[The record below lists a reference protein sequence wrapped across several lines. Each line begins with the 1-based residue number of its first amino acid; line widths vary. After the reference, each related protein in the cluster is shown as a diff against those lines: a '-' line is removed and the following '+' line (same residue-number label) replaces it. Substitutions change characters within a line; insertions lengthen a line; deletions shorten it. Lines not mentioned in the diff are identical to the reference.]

1 MIIRNVLMILAR
13 MCTGVSSWANAIES
27 VRTFAAPR
35 LAMNWQTM
43 DNDRLLEKENAMYQ
57 DPAQIKAQPIAMH
70 ALLIR
75 CTNGRTITIPASA
88 PAPAEPINCPRVL
101 ASPFNTTVE

>member
-1 MIIRNVLMILAR
+1 M
-13 MCTGVSSWANAIES
+13 TG
-27 VRTFAAPR
+27 
-35 LAMNWQTM
+35 
-43 DNDRLLEKENAMYQ
+43 LLKRKNAMYQ

-75 CTNGRTITIPASA
+75 CTNGRTIIIPANA
-88 PAPAEPINCPRVL
+88 PAPAEPISRPRVL